1 LLAEAA
7 RPLPAHFAASVFIGS
22 TSSHF
27 RQTMFVRPVR
37 SVIAISRL
45 LQLGHRLKSI
55 EISVMRVGPAPTVIS
70 FE

>member
-7 RPLPAHFAASVFIGS
+7 RLLTAHFAATVFIGS
-22 TSSHF
+22 TLSHF

-45 LQLGHRLKSI
+45 LQSGHRLRSM
-55 EISVMRVGPAPTVIS
+55 EISVTRVAPAVQRRLI
-70 FE
+70 